1 MNITFNYIFYFLLF
15 FIPLNK
21 IISQELISNDSGQ
34 SLYGFSGLIFT
45 PTAYTSNWGDVH
57 LGLTHYDKAI
67 ALNYG
72 GYGEGLRNER
82 SHWAHIVFLPFAE
95 LSVKLT
101 KPYNA
106 PSTDFG
112 LGDRSISF
120 RFQLLKETAK
130 RPAILIG
137 VVDPFIQVPIFEAR
151 YIVLTK
157 SFFFK
162 NIQIISNLGYG
173 LEVNKNNRN
182 TDLQGLF
189 GGFQLNWKQV
199 KLNVEHDASHINV
212 GTGYAFKNWL
222 FFNAALV
229 DLKHFSGSV
238 HVRFSIK

>member
-1 MNITFNYIFYFLLF
+1 MTTIHKCILYFYIL
-15 FIPLNK
+15 FIPLNN
-21 IISQELISNDSGQ
+21 ILSQDLISNPSGQ

-57 LGLTHYDKAI
+57 LGWSHFHKSV

-72 GYGEGLRNER
+72 GFGKGLENER
-82 SHWAHIVFLPFAE
+82 SHWAHIGFLPFAE

-101 KPYNA
+101 KPYNKT
-106 PSTDFG
+106 STDFG

-120 RFQLLKETAK
+120 RLQLLKETAK

-157 SFFFK
+157 SFLFRD
-162 NIQIISNLGYG
+162 IRVISNLGYG
-173 LEVNKNNRN
+173 LKVNKNSRN
-182 TDLQGLF
+182 NDLQGLF
-189 GGFQLNWKQV
+189 GGFQLNWRQV
-199 KLNVEHDASHINV
+199 KLSVEHDASHINI

-222 FFNAALV
+222 FFNAAFV
-229 DLKHFSGSV
+229 DLKHFSGSI
-238 HVRFSIK
+238 HARFSIK

>member
-1 MNITFNYIFYFLLF
+1 MNMLFKYAVYILVF

-21 IISQELISNDSGQ
+21 VLSQELISNPSGQ

-57 LGLTHYDKAI
+57 LGWSHFDKSV

-72 GYGEGLRNER
+72 GFGKGLENER
-82 SHWAHIVFLPFAE
+82 SHWAHIGFLPFAE

-101 KPYNA
+101 KPYDKA
-106 PSTDFG
+106 STDFG

-120 RFQLLKETAK
+120 RLQLLKETAK

-151 YIVLTK
+151 YIVVTK
-157 SFFFK
+157 SFFFRD
-162 NIQIISNLGYG
+162 IRVISNLGYG
-173 LEVNKNNRN
+173 LKVNKNSRN
-182 TDLQGLF
+182 NDLQGLF
-189 GGFQLNWKQV
+189 GGFQLNWRQV
-199 KLNVEHDASHINV
+199 KLNIEHDASHINV
-212 GTGYAFKNWL
+212 GTGYAFRNWL
-222 FFNAALV
+222 FFNAAFV

-238 HVRFSIK
+238 HARFSIK